1 MQNVNINIISILLL
15 KNCERNVNN
24 VAEEFASY
32 QKILLANSNT

>member
-1 MQNVNINIISILLL
+1 MQNVNINIISMLLL

-24 VAEEFASY
+24 VAEEFTSY